1 MLQTTLAFTGQ
12 LPFLAPP
19 DGPVLDPTPGEPGY
33 PAYEL
38 ASACKPFGL
47 QVAASPLLA
56 DDYEFPANGP
66 QMPADVAAVSAA
78 ARFRLADGGFIENTG
93 AAPAIAAMQKDCAEG
108 KLDCSGPLKI
118 IVVDALDQSQGAL
131 RLFAFGTPANE
142 YFVYPYSFGAT
153 VASQQIFAE
162 APPEPGDFQQ
172 YAESEYPTIATQ
184 GPIGTNFDGN
194 QQSAVSTYWHG
205 KATTVDNDWYD
216 VKARRGVQAWR

>member
-1 MLQTTLAFTGQ
+1 MLRLCTLAG
-12 LPFLAPP
+12 LIAAAHA
-19 DGPVLDPTPGEPGY
+19 DGPRR
-33 PAYEL
+33 
-38 ASACKPFGL
+38 FL
-47 QVAASPLLA
+47 QSTTCV
-56 DDYEFPANGP
+56 E
-66 QMPADVAAVSAA
+66 
-78 ARFRLADGGFIENTG
+78 
-93 AAPAIAAMQKDCAEG
+93 
-108 KLDCSGPLKI
+108 
-118 IVVDALDQSQGAL
+118 GAL

-194 QQSAVSTYWHG
+194 VGVAVSSYWYG
-205 KATTVDNDWYD
+205 KATTIDNDWYD